1 MIVCL
6 YVLMGILVGWLGDD
20 CYCDFGLLQRYES
33 VICPRFS
40 SLLKNQLV
48 GGPLRWTDCNGE
60 NNGR

>member
-6 YVLMGILVGWLGDD
+6 YVLMVILVCWLGDD

-40 SLLKNQLV
+40 SLLEESI
-48 GGPLRWTDCNGE
+48 GRWTIELDH
-60 NNGR
+60 